1 MLIDEFELIHKN
13 LFGDSV
19 REPVFSRDRARSSPV
34 HVGFSGKGN
43 QGKSN
48 TDVCHYCHELGH
60 LKSSCPLRK
69 GRKQHAGNRQVKPTA
84 MAASSLVPTVNMKED
99 CGQAVAVNG
108 LDESFLPFVR
118 DGCARLVDG
127 DKDARNSYI
136 LESVLPFSDNKIL
149 MRGMGTNVLPVPG
162 PWDVLGL

>member
-84 MAASSLVPTVNMKED
+84 MAASSLVPMVNMKED

-108 LDESFLPFVR
+108 LDESFLPLSETVVRGLLMVIKMFV
-118 DGCARLVDG
+118 
-127 DKDARNSYI
+127 S
-136 LESVLPFSDNKIL
+136 EF
-149 MRGMGTNVLPVPG
+149 
-162 PWDVLGL
+162 